1 MIYIRLS
8 SAEFLE
14 LLQDI
19 GAHGFRDAIHFSMP
33 MREASRLSLKG
44 FHLLHR
50 EASEAQL
57 STGTGI
63 ALNHSV
69 INRTLRAMGAHVA
82 MNNAEQVSV
91 DKVVHE
97 QPKLRLRARSL
108 RNAPVH
114 LLQRAHFRR
123 LAG

>member
-1 MIYIRLS
+1 
-8 SAEFLE
+8 
-14 LLQDI
+14 
-19 GAHGFRDAIHFSMP
+19 MP
-33 MREASRLSLKG
+33 VREASRLSLKG

-50 EASEAQL
+50 EAREAQL
-57 STGTGI
+57 STGTDI
-63 ALNHSV
+63 VLNQFV
-69 INRTLRAMGAHVA
+69 INGTLRAMGAHVA
-82 MNNAEQVSV
+82 VNNAEQVSV

-97 QPKLRLRARSL
+97 QPKFRLRARSL

>member
-1 MIYIRLS
+1 
-8 SAEFLE
+8 
-14 LLQDI
+14 
-19 GAHGFRDAIHFSMP
+19 

-44 FHLLHR
+44 FHLMHR

-63 ALNHSV
+63 VLNHSV
-69 INRTLRAMGAHVA
+69 INRAWRTMGAHVA

>member
-1 MIYIRLS
+1 
-8 SAEFLE
+8 
-14 LLQDI
+14 
-19 GAHGFRDAIHFSMP
+19 MP
-33 MREASRLSLKG
+33 VREASRLSLKW

-57 STGTGI
+57 STRADIILKHSELYGTCC
-63 ALNHSV
+63 
-69 INRTLRAMGAHVA
+69 AMGAHVA
-82 MNNAEQVSV
+82 VNNAEQVSV

-97 QPKLRLRARSL
+97 QPKFRLRARSL

>member
-1 MIYIRLS
+1 
-8 SAEFLE
+8 
-14 LLQDI
+14 
-19 GAHGFRDAIHFSMP
+19 MP
-33 MREASRLSLKG
+33 VREASRLSFKG

-57 STGTGI
+57 STGTDI
-63 ALNHSV
+63 VLNQFV
-69 INRTLRAMGAHVA
+69 INRSSCVMGAHVA
-82 MNNAEQVSV
+82 VNNAEQVSV
-91 DKVVHE
+91 DKGVHE
-97 QPKLRLRARSL
+97 QPTFRLRVRSL

>member
-1 MIYIRLS
+1 
-8 SAEFLE
+8 
-14 LLQDI
+14 
-19 GAHGFRDAIHFSMP
+19 MP
-33 MREASRLSLKG
+33 VREASRLSLKW

-63 ALNHSV
+63 VLNHAV
-69 INRTLRAMGAHVA
+69 INGALRAMGAHVA
-82 MNNAEQVSV
+82 VNNAEQVSV

-97 QPKLRLRARSL
+97 QPKCRLRAGSL

>member
-1 MIYIRLS
+1 
-8 SAEFLE
+8 
-14 LLQDI
+14 
-19 GAHGFRDAIHFSMP
+19 
-33 MREASRLSLKG
+33 MRETSRLSLKR

-50 EASEAQL
+50 EASESQL
-57 STGTGI
+57 STGTDI
-63 ALNHSV
+63 VLNQSV
-69 INRTLRAMGAHVA
+69 IKRSLRVIGAHVA
-82 MNNAEQVSV
+82 VNHAEQVSV

-97 QPKLRLRARSL
+97 QPKFRLRARSL

>member
-1 MIYIRLS
+1 
-8 SAEFLE
+8 
-14 LLQDI
+14 
-19 GAHGFRDAIHFSMP
+19 MP
-33 MREASRLSLKG
+33 VREASRLSLKW

-57 STGTGI
+57 STGTDI
-63 ALNHSV
+63 VLNHSV
-69 INRTLRAMGAHVA
+69 INRCLRAMGAHVA
-82 MNNAEQVSV
+82 VNNAEQVSV

-97 QPKLRLRARSL
+97 QPKFRLRARSL